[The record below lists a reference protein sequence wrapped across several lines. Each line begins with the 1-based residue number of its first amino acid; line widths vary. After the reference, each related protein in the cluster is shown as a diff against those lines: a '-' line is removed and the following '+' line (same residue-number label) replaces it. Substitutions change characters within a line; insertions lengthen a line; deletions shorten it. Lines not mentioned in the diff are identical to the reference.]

1 MGQALGAIPKLLP
14 DNHFCIVSSNNGI
27 VTINNTTYVFSH
39 NCALASLKLDFHL
52 LAYVWKQIKDIQSL
66 GSMIFL

>member
-1 MGQALGAIPKLLP
+1 MGQAPCAILEQLKN
-14 DNHFCIVSSNNGI
+14 NHFCIVYSNNGI
-27 VTINNTTYVFSH
+27 GSIDNTTYVFSH